1 MSRLTSTNCHAPH
14 RHLKLADFSEGL
26 FWDVAPDTLDIER
39 HLKYVV
45 ARVLEAGTLEDWQ
58 LLSRHFTL
66 PRIIDVARQL
76 RSLDPKSVA
85 FLSAVGHVPR
95 ESFRCYTSTQST
107 TTHWTY

>member
-1 MSRLTSTNCHAPH
+1 MPLAPH
-14 RHLKLADFSEGL
+14 NTHRQLTPADFSEGL
-26 FWDVAPDTLDIER
+26 FWDVEPNTLDIER

-45 ARVLEAGTLEDWQ
+45 ARVLKAGTLEDWQ

-66 PRIIDVARQL
+66 VRIVDVARQL

-95 ESFRCYTSTQST
+95 ESFRCCTSTPST